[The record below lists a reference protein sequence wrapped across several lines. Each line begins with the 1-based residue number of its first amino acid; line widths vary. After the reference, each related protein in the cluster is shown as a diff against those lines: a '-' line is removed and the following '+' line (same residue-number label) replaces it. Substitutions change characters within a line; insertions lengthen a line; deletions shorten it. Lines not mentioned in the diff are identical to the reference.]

1 MKALQK
7 ASKFLSDYT
16 SLVVIA
22 IAVVTFFVPAM
33 MGWVNNPLF
42 VDPVSNK
49 FTCQS
54 IIIGIIMFSMGL
66 TLTTEDF
73 KILAQRPFDIC
84 IGAIAQYLIMP
95 FLAFALTKVLQ
106 LPDGIALGLILV
118 GCCPGGVSSN
128 IMSYLCGGDVAF
140 SVGMTTVSTIISPV
154 MTPLMVSLLAS
165 GTHITIKGLPMFV
178 SIVETV
184 IVPVAF
190 GFLLN
195 YLFGKKKTFTELQ
208 KVMPGVAVLGLACVV
223 GGVVSSQ
230 GDKFFESGVVIFVA
244 VFLHN
249 GLGYLLGYGAGRL
262 VGMNTAKKRT
272 ISIEVGMQNAGL
284 ATNLL
289 ELCGVKAIGICGVDT
304 ETIGLML
311 DNDYIPVI
319 VPNDIDNESEY
330 IDPRETALE
339 IAEKMQADK
348 LVYLSKYPGI
358 YKDEERKDI
367 YYKITVPEVEKLR
380 KERNFPK
387 EFDEI
392 IGYGLQASKNGV
404 NRVHILDGRIR
415 HVLLIEFFSVNGAG
429 TIFIETEAKL
439 YLHELGK

>member
-140 SVGMTTVSTIISPV
+140 SVGMPTVSTIISPV
-154 MTPLMVSLLAS
+154 MF
-165 GTHITIKGLPMFV
+165 H
-178 SIVETV
+178 
-184 IVPVAF
+184 
-190 GFLLN
+190 FLQAERILRSKDFRC
-195 YLFGKKKTFTELQ
+195 L
-208 KVMPGVAVLGLACVV
+208 
-223 GGVVSSQ
+223 
-230 GDKFFESGVVIFVA
+230 
-244 VFLHN
+244 
-249 GLGYLLGYGAGRL
+249 YLLLRP
-262 VGMNTAKKRT
+262 
-272 ISIEVGMQNAGL
+272 
-284 ATNLL
+284 LL
-289 ELCGVKAIGICGVDT
+289 F
-304 ETIGLML
+304 
-311 DNDYIPVI
+311 
-319 VPNDIDNESEY
+319 
-330 IDPRETALE
+330 R
-339 IAEKMQADK
+339 
-348 LVYLSKYPGI
+348 
-358 YKDEERKDI
+358 
-367 YYKITVPEVEKLR
+367 
-380 KERNFPK
+380 
-387 EFDEI
+387 
-392 IGYGLQASKNGV
+392 
-404 NRVHILDGRIR
+404 
-415 HVLLIEFFSVNGAG
+415 
-429 TIFIETEAKL
+429 
-439 YLHELGK
+439 